1 MNYEDFIKMEEEN
14 KCNADWIRK
23 TYADKKVY
31 VYRVETDRT
40 VFIKS
45 TGVYPLEDLIK
56 ELETDSANFTT
67 DKEANESHH
76 EELNKWTSY
85 GFESI
90 SFMEFEYID

>member
-1 MNYEDFIKMEEEN
+1 MDLRMAEEN
-14 KCNADWIRK
+14 KANADWIRK
-23 TYADKKVY
+23 TYKDKKIY

-45 TGVYPLEDLIK
+45 AGVYPLEDLIK

-67 DKEANESHH
+67 DREANESHR
-76 EELNKWTSY
+76 EELNKWISY